1 MFKGLKHA
9 FSSFK
14 ENILSRTL
22 SEKELD
28 RYLQQL
34 SIELI
39 SNNVAVET
47 CDAILSNIKEQLLGG
62 KVKRFSRVEE
72 YIRSLVRDAIIDVL
86 KEDISYPSIEDLI
99 LEKLKQ
105 SPGEPFIMLFLG
117 VNGVGKTTTIAK
129 LANLLRRKGYK
140 VLLSCSDTFRAGAIE
155 QLSIHAQR
163 LKIPI
168 IKGEY
173 GADPASVAF
182 NTIEHAKARGF
193 NVVLID
199 TAGRMHTDR
208 NLLEEMKKIKR
219 VAKPDLTVLVLDA
232 LTGNDAIY
240 QAETFDKEVGFDA
253 FIVTKC
259 DADDKGGIL
268 ISLIYTFKKPILF
281 IGTGQSYDDIEVFTP
296 NHFVKKILGE

>member
-1 MFKGLKHA
+1 MFKGLRQA

-14 ENILSRTL
+14 ENISSRTL
-22 SEKELD
+22 SEEELN

-47 CDAILSNIKEQLLGG
+47 CDAILSNIRDQLLGS
-62 KVKRFSRVEE
+62 KVKRFLNVEE
-72 YIRSLVRDAIIDVL
+72 YLRSLVKDAIIGIL
-86 KEDISYPSIEDLI
+86 KEDISYPRIESLI
-99 LEKLKQ
+99 SEKLKS
-105 SPGEPFIMLFLG
+105 SPGEPFIILFLG

-129 LANLLRRKGYK
+129 LANYLRKRGYK

-163 LKIPI
+163 LNIPI

-182 NTIEHAKARGF
+182 NAIEHAKARGF

-240 QAETFDKEVGFDA
+240 QADIFDKEVGFDA
-253 FIVTKC
+253 FIVAKC

-281 IGTGQSYDDIEVFTP
+281 IGIGQSYDDIEVFTP
-296 NHFVKKILGE
+296 DHFVKKILEE

>member
-1 MFKGLKHA
+1 MFKGLKRA

-14 ENILSRTL
+14 ENISSRTL
-22 SEKELD
+22 SEEELD
-28 RYLQQL
+28 RYLHQL

-39 SNNVAVET
+39 SSNVAVET
-47 CDAILSNIKEQLLGG
+47 CDTILSNIKEQLLGS
-62 KVKRFSRVEE
+62 KVKRFSKVEDHV
-72 YIRSLVRDAIIDVL
+72 RSLIKDVIINVL
-86 KEDISYPSIEDLI
+86 KKDISYPSIENLI
-99 LEKLKQ
+99 LEKLKR
-105 SPGEPFIMLFLG
+105 SPGEPFIVLFLG

-129 LANLLRRKGYK
+129 LANYLRKKGYK

-155 QLSIHAQR
+155 QLSMHAQR
-163 LKIPI
+163 LNIPI

-182 NTIEHAKARGF
+182 NAIEHAKARGF
-193 NVVLID
+193 HVVLID

-219 VAKPDLTVLVLDA
+219 VAKPDLTIMVLDA

-253 FIVTKC
+253 FIVAKC

-281 IGTGQSYDDIEVFTP
+281 IGIGQSYDDIEVFTP
-296 NHFVKKILGE
+296 DHFVKKILGE